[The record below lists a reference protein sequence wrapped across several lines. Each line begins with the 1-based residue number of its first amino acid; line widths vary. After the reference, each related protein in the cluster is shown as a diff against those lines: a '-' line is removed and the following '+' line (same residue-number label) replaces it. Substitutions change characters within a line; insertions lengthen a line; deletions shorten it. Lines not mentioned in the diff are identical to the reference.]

1 MSQNI
6 NIGIYLQSYSVHKL
20 YSGERRH
27 LVSIDGPYKYYG
39 EAITLFLVYD
49 SEREQCQVVYEK
61 SVEYKIDRE
70 TIRGDLFLLSV
81 INELEVA
88 NSKPIGPSII
98 NGVSDSFNGI
108 NIIVKKKD
116 SPYFSSSRSPW
127 SRNIQLF
134 KEINKK
140 LVQFSLVE
148 NDWVEYVYENK
159 LYERFSRNLSTIFSQ
174 YIKDYLTKR
183 EELRKYDISE
193 IVKDLSIEL
202 SEHFL
207 TKVGGDDRYFVDE
220 KRTISFPTSHL
231 DEYLKEYI
239 KLGDRTIHGDSGYT
253 YARNMRIENLN
264 VGIWNAED
272 TKPIKQ
278 KLIDEYSVDEHT
290 ASYFSKT
297 INHYTNIA
305 HIPFLHKNTDGITS
319 YLMSSSFLSTLETI
333 IGGGGYIREWD
344 DIGEI
349 ISVANKKLRNLL
361 WWKDT

>member
-81 INELEVA
+81 INELEIA

-159 LYERFSRNLSTIFSQ
+159 LYERFSRNLSTIFLP
-174 YIKDYLTKR
+174 I
-183 EELRKYDISE
+183 
-193 IVKDLSIEL
+193 LSIYA
-202 SEHFL
+202 SQ
-207 TKVGGDDRYFVDE
+207 FV
-220 KRTISFPTSHL
+220 
-231 DEYLKEYI
+231 
-239 KLGDRTIHGDSGYT
+239 SG
-253 YARNMRIENLN
+253 AMRL
-264 VGIWNAED
+264 
-272 TKPIKQ
+272 
-278 KLIDEYSVDEHT
+278 
-290 ASYFSKT
+290 F
-297 INHYTNIA
+297 
-305 HIPFLHKNTDGITS
+305 
-319 YLMSSSFLSTLETI
+319 
-333 IGGGGYIREWD
+333 
-344 DIGEI
+344 
-349 ISVANKKLRNLL
+349 
-361 WWKDT
+361 